1 VPEIRFS
8 EDDGERSSVSS
19 RSTTQTASSR
29 PRRTSAPS
37 PGHCGSKLTA
47 EIREDVARHAR
58 GGLLLRH
65 LIETFKP
72 QARKEMEDGFYEALG
87 GLENRMYRHM
97 FLNEE
102 IVQKL
107 GDLAWQAKNE
117 ALEEAREHETV

>member
-1 VPEIRFS
+1 
-8 EDDGERSSVSS
+8 
-19 RSTTQTASSR
+19 
-29 PRRTSAPS
+29 
-37 PGHCGSKLTA
+37 
-47 EIREDVARHAR
+47 VARHAR